1 VVTNGIPTDGVSE
14 IRTAGG
20 NITVNGTS
28 GGGSGANNN
37 YGVIVN
43 RFARIAAGG
52 SGSVSVTG
60 NATENAGTLSAG
72 VVVDNSNTASQNAPT
87 AAITSAGGDIT
98 ITGSGTTTG
107 AAVVLRNAGRVSSGG
122 SGSVTVVADSLIID
136 SDSSAAAGSITAGS
150 SGSATATIRP
160 RTAGTLIDL
169 GGTDVLSGSPLTLG
183 LSTAEIARITAGSL
197 VVGSSTAGGISVY
210 QALQTAFGLNL
221 SLLTGAGLNLAAA
234 LTTTAAG
241 SLGGD
246 LSVTTA
252 NGAIS
257 QSAPL
262 VVGGRT
268 TLTTGSGNI
277 TLLDPGNLF
286 TVVPLTISSSGLIQ
300 IVPCSATS
308 SCNNDPIPDTAQVRQ
323 DILTSNPGLTQSNQ
337 INAIQAQTA
346 PSPAPAI
353 SSRSPEAPGKQAIGS
368 GRQQLNLGQ
377 ANLDFNADESSCADA
392 KGCGGG

>member
-1 VVTNGIPTDGVSE
+1 
-14 IRTAGG
+14 
-20 NITVNGTS
+20 
-28 GGGSGANNN
+28 
-37 YGVIVN
+37 
-43 RFARIAAGG
+43 
-52 SGSVSVTG
+52 
-60 NATENAGTLSAG
+60 L
-72 VVVDNSNTASQNAPT
+72 ASSS
-87 AAITSAGGDIT
+87 AIT
-98 ITGSGTTTG
+98 
-107 AAVVLRNAGRVSSGG
+107 
-122 SGSVTVVADSLIID
+122 
-136 SDSSAAAGSITAGS
+136 GSITAGS

-169 GGTDVLSGSPLTLG
+169 GGDDVLSGSPLTLG
-183 LSTAEIARITAGSL
+183 LSPAEIARITAGTL
-197 VVGSSTAGGISVY
+197 VVGSSTAGSFSVS
-210 QALQTAFGLNL
+210 QALTMAPGLNL
-221 SLLTGAGLNLAAA
+221 SLLTGSGLNLAAA
-234 LTTTAAG
+234 LSTTAAG

-277 TLLDPGNLF
+277 TLLDPANLF
-286 TVVPLTISSSGLIQ
+286 SVVPLTISSSGIVQ
-300 IVPCSATS
+300 IVPCSANN
-308 SCNNDPIPDTAQVRQ
+308 SCNAIPDTAQVRQ

-337 INAIQAQTA
+337 VNAIQAQTD

-392 KGCGGG
+392 QGCGGSGGGGGGS